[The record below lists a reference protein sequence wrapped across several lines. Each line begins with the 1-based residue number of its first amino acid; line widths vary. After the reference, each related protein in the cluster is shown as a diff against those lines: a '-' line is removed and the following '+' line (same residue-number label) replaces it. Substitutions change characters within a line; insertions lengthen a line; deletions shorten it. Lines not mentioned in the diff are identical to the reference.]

1 MGICENPALLISR
14 HRRQGPR
21 KDTRL
26 KGVLVITTIASP
38 TPAIVRCRALLEG
51 WPIVVVG
58 DRKTPTPW
66 HVDGI
71 DYIPFDV
78 TLSPLA
84 AAIPADSYSRKN
96 LGYLQAIRAAA
107 PVILETDDDNS
118 PYDTFGKRLSRQVTG
133 SEVHERGWVN
143 AYRAF
148 TDKPIWPRGLPLTV
162 VGPSLRDVLARGENT
177 VADCPIQQF
186 LADGDPD
193 VDAIYR
199 LTRGDEVDFHG
210 EPLILRPGTYTP
222 LNSQNTAWWP
232 ETYRLLYVP
241 SYVSWRVSDIWRG
254 LVAVAV
260 AQVRGW
266 SVAVLPPTVRQ
277 DRNPHDLLK
286 DFREEVPVYLETA
299 DVLERLIDAVAGAPD
314 NAAALRLAWAALVD
328 SGSVPREEL
337 AVVDAWNEALS
348 VASCPR

>member
-1 MGICENPALLISR
+1 
-14 HRRQGPR
+14 
-21 KDTRL
+21 L

-38 TPAIVRCRALLEG
+38 TAAIIRCRTLLEG

-66 HVDGI
+66 QVDGI

-78 TLSPLA
+78 SISPLA
-84 AAIPADSYSRKN
+84 AAIPANSYSRKN
-96 LGYLQAIRAAA
+96 LGYLQAIRSGA

-118 PYDTFGKRLSRQVTG
+118 PYETFGKALSREVIG
-133 SEVHERGWVN
+133 SEVRTGGWVN

-148 TDKPIWPRGLPLTV
+148 TDEQIWPRGLPLTV
-162 VGPSLRDVLARGENT
+162 VGPSLRQRLARGAT
-177 VADCPIQQF
+177 ARADCPIQQF

-199 LTRGDEVDFHG
+199 LTRGGEVDFHG

-232 ETYRLLYVP
+232 ETYRLLYIP

-254 LVAVAV
+254 LVATAV

-299 DVLERLIDAVAGAPD
+299 DTLARLIDAVAGAQD
-314 NAAALRLAWAALVD
+314 SADALRLAWDALVR

-337 AVVDAWNEALS
+337 AVVDAWNDALS
-348 VASCPR
+348 AASCPR